1 MSGPRKRLGCSI
13 SPEAKAKLTQISAD
27 FKLRQGETLDFLI
40 LNFGSDTNQTTTLSV
55 HSLDLS
61 DAELAEV
68 QTALTNSDSTLE
80 LVAKEG
86 LLQRSRYLNSIADK
100 QSRLESM
107 TPEEINKATFKGA
120 AQFKIEHA
128 IQKVIEH
135 NDAQPEKSNKVC
147 LTKGIIFKLTG
158 SNRATINQYFDHHQ
172 IMIADHNQKHGL
184 TKADNRKG
192 KGFSF
197 EQLLGI

>member
-1 MSGPRKRLGCSI
+1 MEEKGKDVGFVVQPKRKINYTPRTTLGMSRQMKEDLQLTAERLGVSQAELI
-13 SPEAKAKLTQISAD
+13 RIGTY
-27 FKLRQGETLDFLI
+27 FL
-40 LNFGSDTNQTTTLSV
+40 LQKD
-55 HSLDLS
+55 
-61 DAELAEV
+61 DAEIEQLYT
-68 QTALTNSDSTLE
+68 QLYTNGTDL
-80 LVAKEG
+80 
-86 LLQRSRYLNSIADK
+86 RYCLRNLNSIADK

-128 IQKVIEH
+128 IQKVMSH

-158 SNRATINQYFDHHQ
+158 SNRATINQYFEHHE

-184 TKADNRKG
+184 TNADNRKG